1 LSIARGTVN
10 KENPPFFFSQ
20 YCLSSD
26 SNFIGK
32 LLQMTSTVIQLWIRV
47 KINSQMILHIA
58 LQCLGI
64 FRMVNHFVLQ
74 PLTPF
79 SAEVAFDSF
88 NPGAEFSCEM

>member
-1 LSIARGTVN
+1 
-10 KENPPFFFSQ
+10 
-20 YCLSSD
+20 
-26 SNFIGK
+26 
-32 LLQMTSTVIQLWIRV
+32 
-47 KINSQMILHIA
+47 MILHIV

-79 SAEVAFDSF
+79 SVEVAFGSF